1 MKKSIIITKTSL
13 LALLINL
20 ILFAGCGKNE
30 TPPEDII
37 PPVMNSIT
45 ITGQENAYDVTIGF
59 SQGVFRLPNSLG
71 DLGQQSFIV
80 EVTGGTALLQNLVV
94 MHTAGQKSALIR
106 MQLSGQVSGDELV
119 SVRPFNGNSIFNA
132 SGRPMDASEVRSI
145 SVSGIEHQTVYVK
158 DEGGGTG
165 TVTWAA
171 NNTYVLDGFVFVNEG
186 QVLTI
191 EAGTVVKG
199 KAGKGENASALIVA
213 RGGRILAEG
222 TATMPIIFT
231 AEADDLNGSVS
242 DTDSGLWGGV
252 ILLGKALINTDPG
265 EQHVEGIP
273 PSEPRGLYGGDNDQ
287 DDSGVLR
294 YVSIRHGGTDIG
306 EGNEINGLT
315 LGGVGNRTVIE
326 YVEVFSNM
334 DDGIEIFGGAAS
346 LKYIISAFCGD
357 DAYDYDQGY
366 HGRGQ
371 FWLGVQGFN
380 RGDRLGEHDGGTNPV
395 DGMPLAIPMI
405 CNATYV
411 GQPAGAG
418 TRAVT
423 FRKNAG
429 GHYVNSIFYQQAF
442 GIDVELE
449 LSECSYDRWQNG
461 QLSLLNNL
469 FYLINDNTLISIMP
483 GEGVNG
489 EMVSEANEKLSADF
503 IANGNVVQDP
513 GFELNGLT
521 FDVIPAK
528 DVSENMGPYPP
539 DPWFEDAGFKGA
551 FGPATNWAAGWSLFS
566 KYMN

>member
-1 MKKSIIITKTSL
+1 
-13 LALLINL
+13 
-20 ILFAGCGKNE
+20 
-30 TPPEDII
+30 
-37 PPVMNSIT
+37 MNSIT

-71 DLGQQSFIV
+71 DLGQQSFSV

-106 MQLSGQVSGDELV
+106 MQFSGQVSGDELV
-119 SVRPFNGNSIFNA
+119 FVSPFNGNSIFNA

-165 TVTWAA
+165 T
-171 NNTYVLDGFVFVNEG
+171 
-186 QVLTI
+186 
-191 EAGTVVKG
+191 
-199 KAGKGENASALIVA
+199 
-213 RGGRILAEG
+213 
-222 TATMPIIFT
+222 
-231 AEADDLNGSVS
+231 
-242 DTDSGLWGGV
+242 
-252 ILLGKALINTDPG
+252 
-265 EQHVEGIP
+265 
-273 PSEPRGLYGGDNDQ
+273 
-287 DDSGVLR
+287 
-294 YVSIRHGGTDIG
+294 
-306 EGNEINGLT
+306 
-315 LGGVGNRTVIE
+315 RT
-326 YVEVFSNM
+326 
-334 DDGIEIFGGAAS
+334 
-346 LKYIISAFCGD
+346 
-357 DAYDYDQGY
+357 
-366 HGRGQ
+366 
-371 FWLGVQGFN
+371 
-380 RGDRLGEHDGGTNPV
+380 
-395 DGMPLAIPMI
+395 
-405 CNATYV
+405 
-411 GQPAGAG
+411 
-418 TRAVT
+418 VT